1 MGKRKK
7 MSGLVKRDG
16 VWHIDKQINGRR
28 ICRTTGE
35 TERKAAERVL
45 RNLMS
50 ELNSRDSSW
59 HGPKIS
65 FGEAAVKW
73 ATDNRDRKS
82 IDRDIQDIKVVLPH
96 LGELPLRAIHQRTL
110 DPFIQERRNAGRAS
124 STVKRTLST
133 VTRILSAAH
142 SVYRDDFGNPW
153 LASVP
158 KFLLPQWGEAR
169 QRVVISVAEQVCL
182 LDALSEDLSDIAN
195 FILNTGLR
203 ESEVRSLHW
212 DMQENPSSGTLVFKL
227 PGTVRKNNRALS
239 VFCNSIASEIVNRRR
254 RSRSEWIFANPDGQ
268 KRVARLSSSGWR
280 RGRVRAK
287 RLFEQRYGSGESK
300 LDQLKVHDLR
310 HTFGERLREQGINM
324 DTCGDL
330 LGHTGRGV
338 TAHYCRAKSSEL
350 VNAVKTLER
359 YQVPQKPPHERH
371 YHDGVVSSEFIN
383 Y

>member
-16 VWHIDKQINGRR
+16 VWHIDKQINRRR
-28 ICRTTGE
+28 ICRTTRE

-45 RNLMS
+45 RAVVS
-50 ELNSRDSSW
+50 ELNSHDSSW
-59 HGPKIS
+59 HRPEIS

-82 IDRDIQDIKVVLPH
+82 IDRDIQDIEVVLPL

-142 SVYRDDFGNPW
+142 TVYRDDFGNPW

-169 QRVVISVAEQVCL
+169 QRVVISIAEQTCL
-182 LDALSEDLSDIAN
+182 LDALSEDLSDIAH

-203 ESEVRSLHW
+203 ESEVRALRW
-212 DMQENPSSGTLVFKL
+212 DMQENSSSGTLVFKL
-227 PGTVRKNNRALS
+227 PGKFRKNDRDLL
-239 VFCNSIASEIVNRRR
+239 VFCNDIASEIVNRRR

-280 RGRVRAK
+280 SGRVRAK
-287 RLFEQRYGSGESK
+287 RLFEQRYGSDESK

-359 YQVPQKPPHERH
+359 YQVPQKSRTS
-371 YHDGVVSSEFIN
+371 DVIKMSS
-383 Y
+383 YRRSS

>member
-45 RNLMS
+45 KVLMS
-50 ELNSRDSSW
+50 ELNSHDSSW
-59 HGPKIS
+59 HRPEIS

-82 IDRDIQDIKVVLPH
+82 IDRDIQDIKLVLP
-96 LGELPLRAIHQRTL
+96 LLENLPLRAIHQRTL
-110 DPFIQERRNAGRAS
+110 DPFIQERRNAGLAS

-142 SVYRDDFGNPW
+142 TVYRDDCGSPW
-153 LASVP
+153 LGSIP
-158 KFLLPQWGEAR
+158 KFLSPQWGEAR
-169 QRVVISVAEQVCL
+169 ERVVISIEEQACL
-182 LDALSEDLSDIAN
+182 FDALSEDLRDIAN

-203 ESEVRSLHW
+203 EREARTLRW
-212 DMQENPSSGTLVFKL
+212 DMQENRRSGELVFKL
-227 PGTVRKNNRALS
+227 PGTVRKNDRDLL
-239 VFCNSIASEIVNRRR
+239 VFCNDIASEIVNKRRGNG
-254 RSRSEWIFANPDGQ
+254 SDWVFAKPDGQ

-280 RGRVRAK
+280 SGRVRAK
-287 RLFEQRYGSGESK
+287 RLFKQRYGSGGSK

-350 VNAVKTLER
+350 VNAVKTLEW
-359 YQVPQKPPHERH
+359 YQVPQKSRTRDVIKMAS
-371 YHDGVVSSEFIN
+371 YRRSS
-383 Y
+383 

>member
-35 TERKAAERVL
+35 TERKAAERAL
-45 RNLMS
+45 RAVII
-50 ELNSRDSSW
+50 ELNSHDSSW
-59 HGPKIS
+59 HRSEIC

-73 ATDNRDRKS
+73 ATDNQDRKS
-82 IDRDIQDIKVVLPH
+82 IDRDIQDIKLLLP
-96 LGELPLRAIHQRTL
+96 LLENLPLRAIHQRTIE
-110 DPFIQERRNAGRAS
+110 PFIKERHDAGRAS
-124 STVKRTLST
+124 STVKRSLSTLS
-133 VTRILSAAH
+133 RILSAAH
-142 SVYRDDFGNPW
+142 TVYRDDYGNPW

-158 KFLLPQWGEAR
+158 KFILPQWGEVR
-169 QRVVISVAEQVCL
+169 ERVVISIEEQACL
-182 LDALSEDLSDIAN
+182 LDALSEDLRDITN

-203 ESEVRSLHW
+203 ESEVRALRW
-212 DMQENPSSGTLVFKL
+212 DMQENHIGGTLVFKL
-227 PGTVRKNNRALS
+227 PGSVMKNNRALS
-239 VFCNSIASEIVNRRR
+239 VFCNSIASEIVNRRC

-268 KRVARLSSSGWR
+268 KRLARLSSSGWR
-280 RGRVRAK
+280 RGCVRAK

-359 YQVPQKPPHERH
+359 YQVPQKSRTSDVIKIAT
-371 YHDGVVSSEFIN
+371 YRRN
-383 Y
+383 A

>member
-7 MSGLVKRDG
+7 MSGLVKRYG

-45 RNLMS
+45 KAVMS
-50 ELNSRDSSW
+50 ELSSHNSNW
-59 HGPKIS
+59 HRPEIC

-73 ATDNRDRKS
+73 ATDNQDRKS
-82 IDRDIQDIKVVLPH
+82 IDRDIQDIKLLLP
-96 LGELPLRAIHQRTL
+96 LLENLPLRAIHQRTIE
-110 DPFIQERRNAGRAS
+110 PFIKERHDAGRAS
-124 STVKRTLST
+124 STVKRSLSTLS
-133 VTRILSAAH
+133 RILSAAH
-142 SVYRDDFGNPW
+142 TVYRDDYGNPW

-158 KFLLPQWGEAR
+158 KFILPQWGEVR
-169 QRVVISVAEQVCL
+169 ERVVISIEEQACL
-182 LDALSEDLSDIAN
+182 LDALSEDLRDITN

-203 ESEVRSLHW
+203 ESEVRALRW
-212 DMQENPSSGTLVFKL
+212 DMQENHIGGTLVFKL
-227 PGTVRKNNRALS
+227 PGSVMKNKRGLS
-239 VFCNSIASEIVNRRR
+239 VFCNGIASDIV
-254 RSRSEWIFANPDGQ
+254 SERHGNGSDWVFAKPDGQ

-280 RGRVRAK
+280 SGRVRAK

-359 YQVPQKPPHERH
+359 YQVPQKSRTS
-371 YHDGVVSSEFIN
+371 DVVKMASYRRSS
-383 Y
+383 